1 MDSADLCC
9 FVDHLKLCFENL
21 IGPPGSCHPHQI
33 CRLFSDIELGESLV
47 VYEEQSFA
55 ANKVT
60 AQSKSELVAQVN
72 KECQGLFY
80 GIQQDPHNAQ

>member
-9 FVDHLKLCFENL
+9 FVDHLKLCLENL
-21 IGPPGSCHPHQI
+21 IGQPRGCHSHQI
-33 CRLFSDIELGESLV
+33 CRLFSDIELRQSLV
-47 VYEEQSFA
+47 FYKEQSFA